1 MADKKP
7 RFEIDHAGMRE
18 LQEGREPWQLVK
30 ELVSNS
36 WDEAVT
42 RCEVTVTN
50 FEPRKTKVV
59 CYDDGAGFA
68 NIDDAWILMRTTPKR
83 LNPTVRGRFNIGE
96 KEIISV
102 AKTARIMTSGKI
114 IIFPEAGGR
123 QVRTAPTSTKGTTVE
138 CIMPWGNRQADSI
151 VENLRKLLPPKGI
164 SYAVN
169 GQTVPYHEPYK
180 TLTATLDTIL
190 QERAGEPMRPTR
202 RQTTLEI
209 YNTNNGSKPTLFE
222 MGIPVQEIT
231 CQFSVNVMQKIPLP
245 PNRDTVRDSY
255 LQDVYK
261 TVLEAT
267 IDEVT
272 DPSATWVRQA
282 VEDPD
287 ISPEAVKKTMTKRY
301 GDKVVLWS
309 KDAYANE
316 KAVQAGYEVV
326 HGRTLSEAE
335 RKTFEDQ
342 GLKHSGDIFKA
353 QAGVSKPYEPNP
365 AMLHVA
371 GYAKMLHRELVGW
384 ECAVEFITMLHG
396 QFGACYG
403 DGKLTF
409 NVSRLGA
416 KWFDAIN
423 PNVTALI
430 LHEIS
435 HTKGDWHNDEWQR
448 AFEAMAGSAVHL
460 ALTKPHLFSP
470 YVSW

>member
-1 MADKKP
+1 MVDKKP

-42 RCEVTVTN
+42 RCEVTIIN
-50 FEPRKTKVV
+50 LEPRKTKIV
-59 CYDDGAGFA
+59 CYDDGAGFSK
-68 NIDDAWILMRTTPKR
+68 IDDAWILMRTTPKR

-102 AKTARIMTSGKI
+102 AKEAKIRTSGKI
-114 IIFPEAGGR
+114 ILFPDGGGR
-123 QVRTAPTSTKGTTVE
+123 QVRTDPKPLTGTSVE

-151 VENLRKLLPPKGI
+151 VENLRKLLTPKGI
-164 SYAVN
+164 TYVVN
-169 GQTVPYHEPYK
+169 GITVPYHKPYK
-180 TLTATLDTIL
+180 TLTATLDTVL

-202 RQTTLEI
+202 RQTSLEI
-209 YNTNNGSKPTLFE
+209 YQPNGVKPTLYE

-231 CQFSVNVMQKIPLP
+231 CQFSVNILQKVPLP

-267 IDEVT
+267 IDEVA

-282 VEDPD
+282 VEDPE

-309 KDAYANE
+309 KDQYANE
-316 KAVQAGYEVV
+316 KATQSGYEVI

-335 RKTFEDQ
+335 RKAFADQ
-342 GLKHSGDIFKA
+342 GLQHSSDKFKA
-353 QAGVSKPYEPNP
+353 QAGIAKPYDPTPE
-365 AMLHVA
+365 MLKVA
-371 GYAKMLHRELVGW
+371 EYAKMLHRELVGST
-384 ECAVEFITMLHG
+384 CSVTFVS
-396 QFGACYG
+396 QFAGAYGACYG
-403 DGKLTF
+403 SGTLTF
-409 NVSRLGA
+409 NVAQLGKA
-416 KWFDAIN
+416 WFDSID
-423 PNVTALI
+423 PKVTALI

-460 ALTKPHLFSP
+460 SLEKPQLFSP